1 MKFIIKKIKHIKKF
15 ILFFNMSYF
24 NFLNKQRVFLRKNFN
39 CALSEKDM
47 NFVE

>member
-24 NFLNKQRVFLRKNFN
+24 NFLNKQRVFLRKNFGN
-39 CALSEKDM
+39 VFLKT
-47 NFVE
+47 NYGKNR